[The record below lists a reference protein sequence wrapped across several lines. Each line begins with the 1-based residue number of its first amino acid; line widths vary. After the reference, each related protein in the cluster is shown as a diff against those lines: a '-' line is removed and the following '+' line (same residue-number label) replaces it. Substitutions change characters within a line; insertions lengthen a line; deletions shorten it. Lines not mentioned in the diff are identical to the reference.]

1 MAGPIK
7 PIASSAQI
15 DLGFG
20 SDPEQL
26 QRKNPAAEGYKDIH
40 DKHNPPEK
48 DRKGKAAENEEFKD
62 KRVKSSPLTANAE
75 IAKMKEILDKPKA
88 QPTEQSRMKFG
99 NPVAEAYFKA
109 QGSAGSGLDIEGKT
123 GKNIK
128 PKLAAG
134 GKVKSASARAD
145 GCCIRGRTRA

>member
-15 DLGFG
+15 DLGLEG
-20 SDPEQL
+20 NPEQL
-26 QRKNPAAEGYKDIH
+26 QRKKPADPGYKEVH
-40 DKHNPPEK
+40 EKHNPPEK

-62 KRVKSSPLTANAE
+62 KRAKSSPLVANAE
-75 IAKMKEILDKPKA
+75 IAKMKELLDKPKA

-123 GKNIK
+123 GRNIK